1 MFCREYRILI
11 DFISSTRSNN
21 ARYSTTLE
29 FDDKLKHMYGISR
42 KTMESRQWRAATYY
56 NKKIKGSLLVK
67 GNLVFLSLPSNV
79 KHKLIFNWEDPHKIS
94 YVSHSV
100 YENDLK

>member
-1 MFCREYRILI
+1 
-11 DFISSTRSNN
+11 
-21 ARYSTTLE
+21 
-29 FDDKLKHMYGISR
+29 
-42 KTMESRQWRAATYY
+42 MESRQWRAATYY
-56 NKKIKGSLLVK
+56 SRKIKGNLLVK